1 MRIGIY
7 LGYGPDTILG
17 KEGLGRYLGGLLH
30 GFVEQ
35 GHQVVIALPK
45 WTEETLRDLCKDFQV
60 DMGQVVFAEVEN
72 LPVTWQIRQFL
83 KGPKKQPRESRKEQ
97 LYQAIARLMKTGLSY
112 LIQVTSLGVLLAGAV
127 LLFLAMIMV
136 LPLVLAFAV
145 CYFVLF
151 CVKNFGKFGKKT
163 AKKGIRR
170 LVDIFN
176 RFSKTGQSLGEFIYE
191 KTVIQ
196 VRKQVVE
203 KANRQDV
210 DVWFV
215 PGIFWPEVAE
225 LKGTCVINVP
235 DVVTL
240 EFPELCSDD
249 NSFSISTEICC
260 ETIRK
265 GTKFI
270 TYCDYIKESVV
281 QNRFGKAN
289 VVTIPHANHDLAYY
303 VTIPDFVQEKLNAN
317 KDFSKAFASS
327 ILSSQLPM
335 HCLYAPSYYLS
346 FGEVEYIFY
355 ASQNRPYK
363 NILSLLRAYEYLLR
377 KKYISAKLF
386 LTCDLK
392 VYNATWDFVAE
403 NKLQM
408 DVLCFYN
415 VDAQTL
421 AALYKCAAL
430 VVNPT
435 FYEGG
440 FPFTFGEGMSVG
452 TPSVMS
458 DIPQVRDV
466 VEPYGLCDA
475 MLFDPYD
482 WQSMADKIEYGLAHR
497 QELYELEFP
506 LYQDQAKRTDS
517 VVAAE
522 YVAAFEKFIREDQE
536 KKNEQ
541 KNAG

>member
-1 MRIGIY
+1 MKIGIY

-35 GHQVVIALPK
+35 GHQVVIAFPE
-45 WTEETLRDLCKDFQV
+45 WTEETLFDLCKDFQV
-60 DMGQVVFAEVEN
+60 DTSQVDFVEVED
-72 LPVTWQIRQFL
+72 LPVIWKIRQFL
-83 KGPKKQPRESRKEQ
+83 KRGKKHAKISRKEKI
-97 LYQAIARLMKTGLSY
+97 YQTVARLMKESASY
-112 LIQVTSLGVLLAGAV
+112 LIQITSLGVLLVGTV
-127 LLFLAMIMV
+127 LLFLVMILL
-136 LPLVLAFAV
+136 LPVFLLLTV

-151 CVKNFGKFGKKT
+151 CVKNFGKLGKKT

-176 RFSKTGQSLGEFIYE
+176 RFSRTGQSFGEFIFN
-191 KTVIQ
+191 KTLIQ

-203 KANRQDV
+203 KANHQDV

-215 PGIFWPEVAE
+215 PGVFWPEVVE

-249 NSFSISTEICC
+249 DSFSMSTKTCC

-270 TYCDYIKESVV
+270 TYCNYIKESVV
-281 QNRFGKAN
+281 RNRFGKDN
-289 VVTIPHANHDLAYY
+289 VVAIPHSNHDLSYY
-303 VTIPDFVQEKLNAN
+303 VTIPDFVQERLNAS

-327 ILSSQLPM
+327 ILNSQLPM
-335 HCLYAPSYYLS
+335 HCLYAPSYRLS

-377 KKYISAKLF
+377 KKNISAKLF
-386 LTCDLK
+386 LTGNLDISK
-392 VYNATWDFVAE
+392 ETWDFVTE

-458 DIPQVRDV
+458 DIPQVRDT

-475 MLFDPYD
+475 MLFDPYN
-482 WQSMADKIEYGLAHR
+482 WRSMADKIEYGLTHR
-497 QELYELEFP
+497 QELYELELP

-522 YVAAFEKFIREDQE
+522 YVKAFEAFICEDQE

-541 KNAG
+541 EEAG